1 MMANKPQER
10 VLASIL
16 FSILF
21 SVNFEELSSTRKL
34 DTGKAIHSKDTELLS
49 TLYPIV
55 YRVVT
60 NEVVLLEA
68 RESIRELFIG

>member
-1 MMANKPQER
+1 MANKPQER

-16 FSILF
+16 ISILF
-21 SVNFEELSSTRKL
+21 SVIEELSSTRKL